1 MLNENIAR
9 FISDNSLLSKE
20 GKHIVALSGGADSVA
35 LLLLLKDLG
44 YNVEAA
50 HCNFHLRGDESDR
63 DEMFCFNLCKDK
75 QIPFH
80 VIHFDTKLYANTH
93 KVSIEMAART
103 LRYNYFK
110 NLRQDINAESVC
122 VAHHIEDSVETTLIN
137 LIRGTGLKGLSGI
150 SVKNGYVV
158 RPLLCVTKQEI
169 ETYLASIGQDYVTD
183 STNFSD
189 DVVRN
194 KIRLNIIPMLKAINP
209 SVISSIER
217 TSSNLRDAG
226 KLIDSILSDLKNE
239 FDKKHSLPISSV
251 KSTGSPKYCLF
262 YILSGYGFRFSQVE
276 DLLRSLDG
284 QTGKVW
290 HSSNYSLL
298 LDRGRLIIDNRISDE
313 RFSFRIPEQGTYH
326 ICDNVSVSV
335 RNVPVDDSFI
345 IGRGRDRV
353 TLDAKDIHFP
363 LLIRT
368 TEEGDRFMPFGM
380 NGVKLVSDYLTD
392 RKKNLFDKRKQMVV
406 ADSTGNII
414 WLVGE
419 RTDNRYRISCD
430 TKESIVIEMRRME

>member
-50 HCNFHLRGDESDR
+50 HCNFHLRGDESNR

-251 KSTGSPKYCLF
+251 K
-262 YILSGYGFRFSQVE
+262 
-276 DLLRSLDG
+276 
-284 QTGKVW
+284 
-290 HSSNYSLL
+290 
-298 LDRGRLIIDNRISDE
+298 
-313 RFSFRIPEQGTYH
+313 
-326 ICDNVSVSV
+326 
-335 RNVPVDDSFI
+335 
-345 IGRGRDRV
+345 
-353 TLDAKDIHFP
+353 
-363 LLIRT
+363 
-368 TEEGDRFMPFGM
+368 
-380 NGVKLVSDYLTD
+380 
-392 RKKNLFDKRKQMVV
+392 
-406 ADSTGNII
+406 
-414 WLVGE
+414 
-419 RTDNRYRISCD
+419 
-430 TKESIVIEMRRME
+430 

>member
-1 MLNENIAR
+1 MLNKKIAR
-9 FISDNSLLSKE
+9 YISDNSLLSKT

-35 LLLLLKDLG
+35 LLLLLKDLD

-93 KVSIEMAART
+93 KVSIEMAARI

-110 NLRQDINAESVC
+110 NLRHDINAESVC

-239 FDKKHSLPISSV
+239 FDEKHSLPISSV

-262 YILSGYGFRFSQVE
+262 YMLSGYGFGFSQIE
-276 DLLRSLDG
+276 ELLRSLDG

-298 LDRGRLIIDNRISDE
+298 LDRGRLIIDNRTSDE
-313 RFSFRIPEQGTYH
+313 RFSFRIPEHGTYH
-326 ICDNVSVSV
+326 ISDNFSVSV
-335 RNVPVDDSFI
+335 KIVPIDDSFI
-345 IGRGRDRV
+345 IGKGRDRV
-353 TLDAKDIHFP
+353 TFDAKDIHFP

-368 TEEGDRFMPFGM
+368 AEEGDRFIPFGM
-380 NGVKLVSDYLTD
+380 NGFKLVSDYLTD

-406 ADSTGNII
+406 ADSTGSII

-419 RTDNRYRISCD
+419 RTDNRYRISSD
-430 TKESIVIEMRRME
+430 TKESLVIEIRRI